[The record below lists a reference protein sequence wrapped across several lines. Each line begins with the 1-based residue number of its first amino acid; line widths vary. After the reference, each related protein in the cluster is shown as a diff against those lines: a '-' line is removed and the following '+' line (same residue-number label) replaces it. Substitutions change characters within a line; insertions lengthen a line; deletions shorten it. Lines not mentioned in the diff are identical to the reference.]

1 MPDSCLAPSNWL
13 VYKFSGKSDEILLL
27 EPFCPNLGFEY
38 KIARSSRLC
47 QICIKDLSNNLS
59 VKFHVNVIKF

>member
-13 VYKFSGKSDEILLL
+13 VYELSGKSDEILLS

-38 KIARSSRLC
+38 KIARSSRLY

>member
-13 VYKFSGKSDEILLL
+13 AYEFSGKSDEILLL
-27 EPFCPNLGFEY
+27 EPFCPNLDFEY